1 MDWILKIHPQH
12 YRYISNGDKTI
23 EGRIPDPDND
33 VTNYNLMNED
43 EYIRFKLTD
52 TSELVDK
59 KYPITFITHYDT
71 IKDMLE
77 YEGLNNVL
85 PNINTVNQGVKLYH
99 EFPDYKQNEEK
110 YGIYAIGLGES
121 ESIE

>member
-1 MDWILKIHPQH
+1 MEWILKIHPQQYQH
-12 YRYISNGDKTI
+12 ILTGDKTI

-33 VTNYNLMNED
+33 ATNYNLMAED

-52 TSELVDK
+52 THKLVDE

-85 PNINTVNQGVKLYH
+85 PNIETINQGVKLYH
-99 EFPDYKQNEEK
+99 EFPDYKRNEVK
-110 YGIYAIGLGES
+110 YGIYAIGLGAS
-121 ESIE
+121 ESID